1 MTITATAAVLRG
13 IKQPFE
19 LTEVTL
25 DNPRPDE
32 VLVRVV
38 ASGVCGTDLGVQ
50 AGHIP
55 FPLPGVLGHEGAGI
69 VEAVGDAVTSVQP
82 GDHVLL
88 TFTSCG
94 ICRNCRSGHP
104 AYCVEFLPRN
114 LLGGERTDGSTTLT
128 ENGSTLHGHF
138 FAQSSFA
145 NLVLADERGVTK
157 VDPAADLSLLAPLG
171 CGIQTGAG
179 AVLNVLKPEP
189 GSVLAVFGAGPVGL
203 AAVMAAA
210 LSPATRIIVMDLVD
224 SRLDLAKE
232 LGATDVVNS
241 GSTDPVEAIME
252 LTGGLGVTHALESTG
267 STKVAEAAVSVLAP
281 LGKLGLIGAPAA
293 GSTMTLDV
301 NYMLNGRQVLGI
313 TEGDSN
319 PQLFL
324 PALVDLVQQGRFPL
338 EKMITRYSFTDINDA
353 AAAAK
358 SGSVLKPVLHFEDLH

>member
-1 MTITATAAVLRG
+1 MTSTATAAVLRG
-13 IKQPFE
+13 TNRPFE
-19 LTEVTL
+19 LAEVTL
-25 DNPRPDE
+25 DDPRPDE

-55 FPLPGVLGHEGAGI
+55 FPLPGVLGHEGAGV
-69 VEAVGDAVTSVQP
+69 VEAVGSAVTSVQP

-94 ICRNCRSGHP
+94 VCRNCRSAHP
-104 AYCVEFLPRN
+104 AYCVEFLSRN
-114 LLGGERTDGSTTLT
+114 LLGGERADGSSTLS
-128 ENGSTLHGHF
+128 ENGTDLHGHF
-138 FAQSSFA
+138 FAQSSFS

-224 SRLDLAKE
+224 SRLELARE

-241 GSTDPVEAIME
+241 GNTDAVQALME
-252 LTGGLGVTHALESTG
+252 LTGGQGVTHALETTG
-267 STKVAEAAVSVLAP
+267 SVKVAETAASVLAP

-293 GSTMTLDV
+293 GSTMSLDV
-301 NYMLNGRQVLGI
+301 NFMLNGRQILGI

-338 EKMITRYSFTDINDA
+338 EKMITRYSFRDINEA

-358 SGSVLKPVLHFEDLH
+358 SGSVLKPVLHFEDLV

>member
-1 MTITATAAVLRG
+1 MTTQATAAVLREHNA
-13 IKQPFE
+13 PFE
-19 LTEVTL
+19 LAGITL
-25 DNPRPDE
+25 DDPRPDE

-55 FPLPGVLGHEGAGI
+55 FPLPGVLGHEGAGV
-69 VEAVGDAVTSVQP
+69 VEAVGEAVTSVVP

-94 ICRNCRSGHP
+94 ICTNCRSGHP

-114 LLGGERTDGSTTLT
+114 LLGGERADGSTTIT
-128 ENGSTLHGHF
+128 EAGEDLHGHF

-145 NLVLADERGVTK
+145 NYVLADERGVTK
-157 VDPAADLSLLAPLG
+157 VDPEADLALLAPLG

-179 AVLNVLKPEP
+179 AIMNVLKPGA
-189 GSVLAVFGAGPVGL
+189 GSVVAVFGAGPVGL

-210 LSPATRIIVMDLVD
+210 LSPATRIVVMDLVD
-224 SRLDLAKE
+224 SRLELARE
-232 LGATDVVNS
+232 LGATDVINS
-241 GSTDPVEAIME
+241 GSTDAVQALLE
-252 LTGGLGVTHALESTG
+252 LTGGVGVTHALETTG
-267 STKVAEAAVSVLAP
+267 SIKVAESAVQALAP

-293 GSTMTLDV
+293 GSTMKVDV
-301 NYMLNGRQVLGI
+301 NFMLNGREIIGI

-324 PALVDLVQQGRFPL
+324 PALVDLVQQGRLPL
-338 EKMITRYSFTDINDA
+338 HKLITPYSFKDINTA
-353 AAAAK
+353 AADAK
-358 SGSVLKPVLHFEDLH
+358 SGSVLKPVLHFEDLV